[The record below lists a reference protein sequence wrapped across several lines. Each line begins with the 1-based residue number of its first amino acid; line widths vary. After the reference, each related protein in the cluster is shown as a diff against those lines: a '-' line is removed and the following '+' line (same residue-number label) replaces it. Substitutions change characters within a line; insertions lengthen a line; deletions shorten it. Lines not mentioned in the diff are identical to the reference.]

1 MTATF
6 PVNAGAR
13 LDRLPVSPLHRRV
26 FWLVASG
33 MFFDGF
39 DIYVAAFVLGA
50 LLKSGFSSLGQA
62 ALFVS
67 LTFLGTMIGSIVTG
81 FLGDKYGRRFTYQ
94 ANLLIF
100 GLAAIGAVFA
110 PSMGILI
117 ALRFIMGIGLGAEN
131 VVGYATMTEFA
142 PAKTRGRW
150 LALTSFFVVSGLPAT
165 ALLGSYIVPHF
176 GWRWMFL
183 IGGIGAL
190 IVWYLRKQL
199 PESPRWLESVGRDKE
214 AETIVEEFERSAAS
228 TGATVTPVTLVP
240 SATPAAKFTFGSLFE
255 PGLLPRTITALVI
268 LFTINALLYGFITW
282 IPTFFV
288 KEGMSIAHSF
298 QFALLMSF
306 GAPIGA
312 LIGAYTADSW
322 GRKPSIIIASVL
334 SIIFSA
340 IYPFVHS
347 AVLLPLV
354 GFLLTV
360 PVYVLV
366 ALIFGVYVPE
376 LFPTEIRLRAS
387 GATNMVGRS
396 AAVIVPPLVVVL
408 FTRSGVGGVLAFMIA
423 LLVIQIAV
431 VAVFGIEP
439 KARGLE
445 ELDAVPSESDVTKAQ
460 TAGV

>member
-1 MTATF
+1 MNASAT
-6 PVNAGAR
+6 VNAGAR
-13 LDRLPVSPLHRRV
+13 LDRLPASPLHRRI
-26 FWLVASG
+26 FWLVAIG

-39 DIYVAAFVLGA
+39 DIYVAALVLGA
-50 LLKSGFSSLGQA
+50 LLKSGFSSLGEN

-67 LTFLGTMIGSIVTG
+67 LTFLGTMVGSVVTG

-100 GLAAIGAVFA
+100 GLAAIASAFSPTMAV
-110 PSMGILI
+110 LI
-117 ALRFIMGIGLGAEN
+117 ALRFVMGIGLGAEN

-142 PAKTRGRW
+142 PAKTRGKW
-150 LALTSFFVVSGLPAT
+150 LALTSFFVVSGLPAA
-165 ALLGSYIVPHF
+165 ALLGSYVVPHF
-176 GWRWMFL
+176 GWRPMFF
-183 IGGIGAL
+183 IGGVGAL

-199 PESPRWLESVGRDKE
+199 PESPRWLETVGRTTE
-214 AETIVEEFERSAAS
+214 AEAILEDFERSAAS
-228 TGATVTPVTLVP
+228 TGATIPPPL
-240 SATPAAKFTFGSLFE
+240 PAAATVAKKATFRSLFE
-255 PGLLPRTITALVI
+255 PALLPRTITALVI
-268 LFTINALLYGFITW
+268 LFTINAWLYGFITW

-288 KEGMSIAHSF
+288 KEGMSIAKSF

-306 GAPIGA
+306 GAPVGA

-322 GRKPSIIIASVL
+322 GRKASIIGASVL
-334 SIIFSA
+334 SIVFGA

-376 LFPTEIRLRAS
+376 LFPTEVRLRAS
-387 GATNMVGRS
+387 GATNMVGRA
-396 AAVIVPPLVVVL
+396 AAVIVPPIVVLL

-423 LLVIQIAV
+423 LLVIQIVV
-431 VAVFGIEP
+431 VAIFGIEP
-439 KARGLE
+439 KARRLE
-445 ELDAVPSESDVTKAQ
+445 ELDAIAPRDSAAASQ
-460 TAGV
+460 TAGA